1 MYNSLRLERRMRVK
15 KITILVVVIMIF
27 TLMFD
32 VAEAAT
38 LGDRTLMFRA
48 RGSDVMQL
56 QRKLVD
62 LGYWLSNIDGAYGQ
76 LTERAVINFQRDN
89 RLSIDG
95 IAGFE
100 TISRLKQLSLTEY
113 IVQSGDTLSRIA
125 NSFGT
130 TISQLRRDNNL
141 YSDFIM
147 AGQRLRVPASA
158 NTSVTTNNNFI
169 INVTP
174 KEMEYLKRA
183 VYSEARGEPYKGQV
197 AVAAVI
203 LNRVRDPRF
212 PDSIT
217 EVIFEP
223 WAFTALHDGQFW
235 LEPDPE
241 IISPIK
247 DALKGWDP
255 SGGAVFYYN
264 PVTATSYW
272 IFSRQV
278 IDVIG
283 RHYFAI

>member
-1 MYNSLRLERRMRVK
+1 MK
-15 KITILVVVIMIF
+15 KITILIVIIMMF
-27 TLMFD
+27 TLMVD

-38 LGDRTLMFRA
+38 LGDRTLMFRT

-62 LGYWLSNIDGAYGQ
+62 LGYWLSSIDGAYGQ

-95 IAGFE
+95 IAGAE
-100 TISRLKQLSLTEY
+100 TISRLKQLSLTDY

-125 NSFGT
+125 NNFGT
-130 TISQLRRDNNL
+130 TISQLRRNNNL
-141 YSDFIM
+141 HSDFIM
-147 AGQRLRVPASA
+147 VGQRLRVPASS
-158 NTSVTTNNNFI
+158 NTSTTANNNFI
-169 INVTP
+169 MNVTP
-174 KEMEYLKRA
+174 EEFEYLKRA

-212 PDSIT
+212 PNSIT

-223 WAFTALHDGQFW
+223 WAFTAVHDGQFW
-235 LEPDPE
+235 LNPDPQ
-241 IISPIK
+241 IANPIE

-264 PVTATSYW
+264 PAKVTSYW